1 MNKKNV
7 GPRSSGERPFLF
19 NPQRAS
25 FFSPLCGQ
33 FFNTRG
39 RGCFNSR
46 RGRLFTRLR
55 GQKRIASNAVAKPTL
70 QTHIKVHKHK
80 NNGRIQP
87 CFILLARLPDI
98 CLGTLRGG
106 GLPVAVACPAAGR
119 PGKGR
124 RGDGHVQPGCTP
136 SGARSVDAR
145 ILPSRRD
152 QDALLLPLPPPP
164 PPPPPPP
171 TPVNRQLVR
180 SGAKFRA
187 ISSN

>member
-1 MNKKNV
+1 M
-7 GPRSSGERPFLF
+7 
-19 NPQRAS
+19 
-25 FFSPLCGQ
+25 CGQ

-39 RGCFNSR
+39 RGFFNCGPHFSTHCAASFSTHGGGVFFNSR
-46 RGRLFTRLR
+46 RGRFFTRLR

-80 NNGRIQP
+80 KNGRIQP
-87 CFILLARLPDI
+87 CFTLLARLPDI

-124 RGDGHVQPGCTP
+124 RGDAHVQPGCTP